1 MGKEL
6 PVISTTQ
13 LTDDQ
18 PAESVTYARVFC
30 QREES
35 PQLRLLLDFLK
46 SKNQVPLIAKMDP
59 EALDDWDWTQITL
72 GYNRERKPIQLFCVR
87 DRGSYKDVYETE
99 KITFLNRLSPYDSE
113 EAQIAREFVNRSR
126 FIATTQMVEKDITDE
141 GYDFNGWIL
150 EFFQENC
157 DGIVQIDGQGFFSP
171 RGELVVDMEEAAESG
186 NEGRPTVKDDS
197 TPSGT

>member
-13 LTDDQ
+13 LTEDQ
-18 PAESVTYARVFC
+18 PAESVTYSRVFC

-99 KITFLNRLSPYDSE
+99 KITFLNRLSPYDDE
-113 EAQIAREFVNRSR
+113 EAQIAREFVTRSR

-171 RGELVVDMEEAAESG
+171 RGELVVDMEEAAESRSDG
-186 NEGRPTVKDDS
+186 VPTVESDS
-197 TPSGT
+197 NQSET